1 MGKKKERREREARE
15 REAETGATKGEG
27 FEARWSAKAGKHGG
41 AAPFAGIAAALSRQM
56 GTPAGRQ
63 VIAAGLMMAANAIT
77 AKDARGTAP
86 RPPEP
91 PKPAATP
98 ESSAP
103 PPPESPSQSP
113 RESAATGP
121 FAGDTATPP
130 KSDAPALPPELSKV
144 IDSVA
149 AGIERFAAGF
159 TKPAKPDSPKA

>member
-41 AAPFAGIAAALSRQM
+41 AAPFAGIAAALTRQM

-77 AKDARGTAP
+77 AKDSRGSAP

-91 PKPAATP
+91 PQPPTPPTPPTPPVPDAAATG
-98 ESSAP
+98 
-103 PPPESPSQSP
+103 
-113 RESAATGP
+113 TGP
-121 FAGDTATPP
+121 FAGETPEPP
-130 KSDAPALPPELSKV
+130 KSDAAALPPEFAKV
-144 IDSVA
+144 IDSFA
-149 AGIERFAAGF
+149 SGLERFAANF
-159 TKPAKPDSPKA
+159 AKPPKA

>member
-41 AAPFAGIAAALSRQM
+41 AAPFAGIAAALTRQM

-77 AKDARGTAP
+77 AKDSRGSAP

-91 PKPAATP
+91 PQPPTPPTPPTPPVPDDAATG
-98 ESSAP
+98 
-103 PPPESPSQSP
+103 
-113 RESAATGP
+113 TGP
-121 FAGDTATPP
+121 FAGETPDP
-130 KSDAPALPPELSKV
+130 PRSDAAALPPEFAKV
-144 IDSVA
+144 IDSFA
-149 AGIERFAAGF
+149 SGLERFAANF
-159 TKPAKPDSPKA
+159 AKPPKA

>member
-41 AAPFAGIAAALSRQM
+41 AAPFAGIAAALTRQM

-77 AKDARGTAP
+77 AKDSRGSAP

-91 PKPAATP
+91 PQPPTPPTPPTPPVPDDAATG
-98 ESSAP
+98 
-103 PPPESPSQSP
+103 
-113 RESAATGP
+113 TGP
-121 FAGDTATPP
+121 FAGETPEPP
-130 KSDAPALPPELSKV
+130 KSDAAALPPEFAKV
-144 IDSVA
+144 IDSFA
-149 AGIERFAAGF
+149 SGLERFAANF
-159 TKPAKPDSPKA
+159 AKPPKA